1 MSETRIGEVVHVFN
15 KINVAVL
22 SLRDSIS
29 VGDNVRFLGYS
40 TDFQQEVESLQIEH
54 QSVDDAFSGQDVAI
68 KVAYRVRQHDKVFRL
83 TDQD

>member
-40 TDFQQEVESLQIEH
+40 TDFQQEVESL
-54 QSVDDAFSGQDVAI
+54 
-68 KVAYRVRQHDKVFRL
+68 
-83 TDQD
+83 